1 MVQMVEIACPRCG
14 STVSHAGVGGT
25 FQCAHCETRFLVAQA
40 AGGGRSVT
48 IVQQGGARGGGAV
61 VAAVVLGAVVVAAM
75 AAGFLAIRSSADA
88 PVRASSSR
96 PVAAARVD
104 GGSERG
110 KIEEIEKIEKIEKIE
125 ASPAAAPPP
134 PPQATLEGTRHGKT
148 SIGGE
153 FWLTTYVNSGEVAI
167 EGPAAVVSM
176 FDETDRRVG
185 EETGYAVASVLAPGD
200 KVPLMVLAAKP
211 PKYARVEVAP
221 APPRPRG
228 YAAAP
233 LPMKVRE
240 MSVQA
245 GSFGRSEAVGTVVNE
260 GEAAAA
266 FTKVTVIGR
275 SSSGEMV
282 SYASGFATTTSAIA
296 PGDESGFKIS
306 MGTWEVEAPATYE
319 AFALAQSA
327 R

>member
-40 AGGGRSVT
+40 AGGARSVT
-48 IVQQGGARGGGAV
+48 IVQAGGARVGV
-61 VAAVVLGAVVVAAM
+61 VAAVACLVVVAAGT
-75 AAGFLAIRSSADA
+75 AGFLAMRAPASEAVA
-88 PVRASSSR
+88 ARPVRVE
-96 PVAAARVD
+96 VAARD
-104 GGSERG
+104 GGQAATVEKS
-110 KIEEIEKIEKIEKIE
+110 EKIEKIEKIE
-125 ASPAAAPPP
+125 ASAAAAAPP

-228 YAAAP
+228 YSAAP

-245 GSFGRSEAVGTVVNE
+245 GSFGRPEAVGTVVNE
-260 GEAAAA
+260 GDAAAA

-296 PGDESGFKIS
+296 PGEESGFKIS
-306 MGTWEVEAPATYE
+306 MGTWEVEEPATYE